1 MADTASSA
9 LAPPPVVRTVFWR
22 RAAIV
27 AGAVLSLAMVWG
39 ALLYHLGE
47 VYENAVERA
56 EASTGSLARA
66 IEENVIRSLDVIDQ
80 AVLFVRH
87 EVLEDGP
94 QIDLNDIRARVLR
107 GNPLFNLIGI
117 VDAEGQVLNVT
128 GARPA
133 TPVSVADREHFLVH
147 RRTTRDEL
155 YIGAPMIGRIN
166 GRWSLQFSRA
176 VRESDGRLTGVVV
189 VAVDPFELSA
199 FYRSL
204 DLGPGGVA
212 EVIGTDGIVRAR
224 ADSGPGAQTTISA
237 NPDAVATVERAR
249 AAPAG
254 RFWQE
259 SRDGSR
265 RLIAYR
271 QLADH
276 PLIVAVGM
284 HEDVV
289 FARYRRDRSFDA
301 AIAAGATVG
310 IIVLISLLVWQMERL
325 VGSDHALRLIFSRFR
340 DGIDSMSDGFAL
352 YDREDRL
359 VLWNARF
366 TEVHPYLAG
375 KLYAGM
381 PFREVLR
388 ITAEARVLPG
398 SKIDSERWIQDRL
411 TRRAQLASE
420 ERQTVMANGQ
430 TVSLSRRRTAEGGNV
445 SIVRDISDLRE
456 AEMRVKDSERRFR
469 DFAEMSSDWFWEQ
482 DDQDRMTYISPSL
495 EKITGD
501 PASTYLGK
509 TREMVVQW
517 GDAAHWQRY
526 REDIAARR
534 PFRDFRFQ
542 RFDKRINKVRH
553 YSINGVPIFDD
564 AGAFKGYRG
573 TGREVTREVE
583 AEATLRVII
592 DSVPA
597 MVNAK
602 DVDGRYLVM
611 NAYQARLYGSE
622 PAAAIGRTAGDF
634 LGPGYGRQTSVRDR
648 QVVLTGKSVGPY
660 EERVQ
665 TADGAVR
672 DWLTSKVPLKDA
684 QGNVVQVITVGVD
697 ITALKDAERALM
709 RAQAELRESEQRF
722 RDYAEIASDW
732 FWETDAQHRIC
743 FMSDRLR
750 AYGGDPEAMVGRN
763 QVDVVMEGMER
774 GQAAAHLAD
783 LAAHHPFRGV
793 RFALPV
799 GDGRVLRVSSNGK
812 PIRANDGGFL
822 GYRGCATEI
831 GQQVRAEEELTQ
843 AKLRA
848 EAANRAK
855 SEFLANMSHEVR
867 TPLNGIIGMIEVL
880 LDSALN
886 AEQRFHAEMARK
898 SADQLLEIIGNVLDM
913 SKLEAGAVQLERE
926 PFELEPIVEAVAQTF
941 APAAHGK
948 GVELCVDVRPRA
960 ARWFIGDPTRL
971 KQVLLNLVGNAVK
984 FTEKGEVA
992 ITADAEEREGGGPVL
1007 RFTVRDT
1014 GIGIAADQIARLF
1027 GKFSQA
1033 DPSIA
1038 RRFGGSGLGLAI
1050 SRELIEL
1057 MGGTIDVRSAA
1068 GEGSIFTVLLG
1079 LPEVPAP
1086 PQAAASAA
1094 KFGRGHHALIVD
1106 DHEIN
1111 RSVFARLVEDFGFLA
1126 ETAGSA
1132 DEAIGVLQ
1140 RAWARGEAIDLVLV
1154 DRRMPDGD
1162 GALLA
1167 ERIRSVAQ
1175 GRRIAFVL
1183 LSALTDA
1190 RAGVPAGAALDVV
1203 LFKPLQRRALAE
1215 ALAALFEAGAPQPSA
1230 AAPAARREHAS
1241 GLGAWKIL
1249 LAEDDPTTRYLTAR
1263 FVETLGA
1270 SVELAGDG
1278 AEAVRLAADTPF
1290 DLVLLDMRMPVMDGI
1305 AAARAI
1311 RSGGASRGAPIIAL
1325 TANAFTEDIAACLEA
1340 GMNEHLAKPVRRD
1353 MLEEVLRRHLGR
1365 RPDAGDD
1372 RAAMP
1377 PRSAGGGAVLALDD
1391 LEADMSRDAVV
1402 RLARVFIEDQGDQLD
1417 RMKAAWALQD
1427 RGDVARRAH
1436 SLKGSARLF
1445 GAARLTEQAEE
1456 IEQKAYSL
1464 SPSEGE
1470 SLIGALA
1477 AEFAAVREMLV
1488 ARYRI
1493 GAAD

>member
-1 MADTASSA
+1 MTDTASSA
-9 LAPPPVVRTVFWR
+9 LVPPPVRSALWR

-27 AGAVLSLAMVWG
+27 LGALASLAMVWG
-39 ALLYHLGE
+39 ALIYHLNE
-47 VYENAVERA
+47 VHENAIDRA
-56 EASTGSLARA
+56 EASTDSLARA
-66 IEENVIRSLDVIDQ
+66 IEENVNRSIEVIDQ

-94 QIDLNDIRARVLR
+94 QIDLNHIRATVLR

-117 VDAEGQVLNVT
+117 VDATGQVLNVT

-133 TPVSVADREHFLVH
+133 APVSVADREHFLVH
-147 RRTTRDEL
+147 RRTMRDEL

-166 GRWSLQFSRA
+166 GRWSLQFSRS
-176 VRESDGRLTGVVV
+176 VRRPDGELAGVVV
-189 VAVDPFELSA
+189 VAVDPFELA
-199 FYRSL
+199 AYYRSL
-204 DLGPGGVA
+204 DVGPGGVTA
-212 EVIGTDGIVRAR
+212 VIGTDRIVRAR
-224 ADSGPGAQTTISA
+224 VDSGPGARTTVTTEPGDSA
-237 NPDAVATVERAR
+237 IVDEARRA
-249 AAPAG
+249 PQG
-254 RFWQE
+254 RFWHV
-259 SRDGSR
+259 DGDGAR

-271 QLADH
+271 KLANH

-289 FARYRRDRSFDA
+289 FARYWRDQRFDT
-301 AIAAGATVG
+301 AIAAAATFG
-310 IIVLISLLVWQMERL
+310 IIILVSLVFWQMERL
-325 VGSDHALRLIFSRFR
+325 VRSDVALRLNFSRFR
-340 DGIDSMSDGFAL
+340 DGIESMSDGFAL
-352 YDREDRL
+352 YDRDDRL
-359 VLWNARF
+359 VLWNSRF

-375 KLYAGM
+375 ALYPGM

-398 SKIDSERWIQDRL
+398 SKIDHERWIEERL
-411 TRRAQLASE
+411 ARRAQLSSE
-420 ERQTVMANGQ
+420 ERQTVMADGRA
-430 TVSLSRRRTAEGGNV
+430 VSLSRRRTAEGGNV
-445 SIVRDISDLRE
+445 SIVRDVTDIRE
-456 AEMRVKDSERRFR
+456 AERRLKNSERRFR

-482 DDQDRMTYISPSL
+482 DEQDRMTYISPSL

-501 PASTYLGK
+501 PAQMYLGK

-517 GDAAHWQRY
+517 GDAAHWHRY

-542 RFDKRINKVRH
+542 RFDQRINKVRH
-553 YSINGVPIFDD
+553 YSINGVPIFDET
-564 AGAFKGYRG
+564 GAFRGYRG
-573 TGREVTREVE
+573 TGREITREVE

-602 DVDGRYLVM
+602 DVEGRYLVM

-622 PAAAIGRTAGDF
+622 PAAAIGRTAGEF
-634 LGPGYGRQTSVRDR
+634 LGPDYGRQTSTRDR
-648 QVVLTGKSVGPY
+648 QVVLTGKAVGPY

-665 TADGAVR
+665 TADAVVR

-684 QGNVVQVITVGVD
+684 QGNVVQIITVGVD

-732 FWETDAQHRIC
+732 FWETDSQHRVR
-743 FMSDRLR
+743 FVSERVR
-750 AYGGDPEAMVGRN
+750 AYGGDPDAMVGRN
-763 QVDVVMEGMER
+763 HVDVVMEGMER
-774 GQAAAHLAD
+774 APAAVHLAD
-783 LAAHHPFRGV
+783 LAAHRPFRGV

-812 PIRANDGGFL
+812 PIVANDGSFV

-831 GQQVRAEEELTQ
+831 GQQVMAEEELTQ

-848 EAANRAK
+848 EAASRAK
-855 SEFLANMSHEVR
+855 SQFLANMSHEVR

-880 LDSALN
+880 LDSTLN

-971 KQVLLNLVGNAVK
+971 KQVLLNLLGNATK
-984 FTEKGEVA
+984 FTEKGEVVIA
-992 ITADAEEREGGGPVL
+992 ADAADGEGGAPAL
-1007 RFTVRDT
+1007 TFTVRDT
-1014 GIGIAADQIARLF
+1014 GIGIAPDQIARLF

-1033 DPSIA
+1033 DASIA

-1050 SRELIEL
+1050 SRELVERRE
-1057 MGGTIDVRSAA
+1057 GPNDVRSVA
-1068 GEGSIFTVLLG
+1068 GEGATFTVSLA

-1086 PQAAASAA
+1086 PQAAPTAP
-1094 KFGRGHHALIVD
+1094 KFGRGRRALVVD

-1111 RSVFARLVEDFGFLA
+1111 RIVFGRMVEELGFAA

-1140 RAWARGEAIDLVLV
+1140 RAWARGEDIDLVLV

-1162 GALLA
+1162 GAALPD
-1167 ERIRSVAQ
+1167 RIRSVA
-1175 GRRIAFVL
+1175 GDRRIAFVML
-1183 LSALTDA
+1183 AALTDS
-1190 RAGVPAGAALDVV
+1190 RAAAPAGAPRDAV
-1203 LFKPLQRRALAE
+1203 LFKPLLRRALID
-1215 ALAALFEAGAPQPSA
+1215 ALAALFDAAGVPPAVA
-1230 AAPAARREHAS
+1230 AAARREHAV
-1241 GLGAWKIL
+1241 GAGQWKIL

-1263 FVETLGA
+1263 FVEALGC
-1270 SVELAGDG
+1270 SVDLAGDG
-1278 AEAVRLAADTPF
+1278 AEAVRLAAHTPY
-1290 DLVLLDMRMPVMDGI
+1290 DLILLDMRMPVMDGV

-1311 RSGGASRGAPIIAL
+1311 RSGGGASHAVPIIAL
-1325 TANAFTEDIAACLEA
+1325 TANAFTEDIAACLAA
-1340 GMNEHLAKPVRRD
+1340 GMNEHLAKPLRRD
-1353 MLEEVLRRHLGR
+1353 VLEEVLHRHLGR
-1365 RPDAGDD
+1365 PSDSGGQPVSSPAAG
-1372 RAAMP
+1372 RE
-1377 PRSAGGGAVLALDD
+1377 GAVLALDD

-1402 RLARVFIEDQGDQLD
+1402 RLARVFIEDQGDQLE
-1417 RMKAAWALQD
+1417 RMQAAWAEQD
-1427 RGDVARRAH
+1427 RGAVARRAH

-1445 GAARLTEQAEE
+1445 GAARLTAQAEE
-1456 IEQKAYSL
+1456 LEQKAYSL

-1470 SLIGALA
+1470 GLIGALA
-1477 AEFAAVREMLV
+1477 AEFAAVRDMLV
-1488 ARYRI
+1488 TRYRI
-1493 GAAD
+1493 GAAE